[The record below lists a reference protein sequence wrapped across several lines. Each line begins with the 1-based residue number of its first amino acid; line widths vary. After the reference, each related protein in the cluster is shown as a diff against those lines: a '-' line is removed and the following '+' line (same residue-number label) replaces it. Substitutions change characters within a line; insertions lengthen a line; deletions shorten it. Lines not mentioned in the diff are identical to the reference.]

1 MNQEKLKTLKL
12 LQNTYC
18 RLKGSKVSGVG
29 VFAVRDIPKGKDVFP
44 GQINEKWHKFKVSE
58 LKNLDSAVMEMVQD
72 FFVVEKNETLTI
84 PKSGLNGMDMSFYVN
99 HSDKPNV
106 KTIDNGFS
114 FVSLRKI
121 KKGEE
126 ILVSYKTYVK

>member
-1 MNQEKLKTLKL
+1 MNKEKLKVLNL

-18 RLKGSKVSGVG
+18 RLKSSKVSGVG
-29 VFAVRDIPKGKDVFP
+29 VFAVRDIPKGKNIFL
-44 GQINEKWHKFKVSE
+44 GQIDEKWYKFHVSE
-58 LKNLDSAVMEMVQD
+58 LKKIDPEVMEMIKD
-72 FFVVEKNETLTI
+72 FFVIEKDQTLTI
-84 PKSGLNGMDMSFYVN
+84 PKSGLNGMDMSFYPN
-99 HSDKPNV
+99 HSDKPNI

-126 ILVSYKTYVK
+126 LVVSYKTYAA